1 MPPGFGPPSPPPPAG
16 TPAPLRSAPSP
27 EGSRSERGG
36 RFVEH
41 LVGGDLAGVP
51 AELLPLKKRIVRY
64 HPYAAAWPIQEMAS
78 LRGGSGWSGD
88 LRRREKEAD
97 EDGGLRAQL
106 LRLRIT
112 RPSLLLT
119 KQLTLSDRNPGAG
132 RLVLPERLVRASPLL
147 GMLTAAERRLAFGR
161 RGLPVP
167 AFDRLGR
174 AYRMTLRRDRSA
186 GTFHLKGNWT
196 LYLSRHD
203 VRAGDAVEVLAFRPS
218 AWQARLDRHGEAGLG
233 MALLH
238 LHCPDANRTWT
249 NRERDAADVLLLIAS
264 SCRLTSSANGFES
277 TRLVVSNLV
286 EVR

>member
-1 MPPGFGPPSPPPPAG
+1 MPPGFAG
-16 TPAPLRSAPSP
+16 TPAPVRSAPSLG
-27 EGSRSERGG
+27 GSRPERGG

-41 LVGGDLAGVP
+41 LAGGDLAGVP

-64 HPYAAAWPIQEMAS
+64 HPYAAAWAIQEMAS

-147 GMLTAAERRLAFGR
+147 AMLTAAERRLAFSR

-186 GTFHLKGNWT
+186 GTFHLKGTNWT

-249 NRERDAADVLLLIAS
+249 NRERDAADALLLIAAAASS

-277 TRLVVSNLV
+277 TRLVSNLV